1 MNKKI
6 KLGCIYPT
14 IIVIL
19 SLGIFGAYVYYEIK
33 GTDAKVIKN
42 YTIIN
47 EEITKSITEQ
57 VKDIRPNSQISIGI
71 YDNGKTEFYGLIRV
85 GDTLKGIENA
95 DSIFGIG
102 SISKTF
108 AVSIFSQMV
117 AEKKV
122 QFNEDLANI
131 LKIQLANNI
140 KINLKQLANHTSG
153 LPRIAKDDN
162 MGDMYQPY
170 IKYDEKWIKN
180 YLQKD
185 VELEHDQ
192 NKDAN
197 YSNLGMGLLGY
208 ALAIKNN
215 SSYATLFDEQIAKK
229 YNLKNTTADY
239 QKIKNKLAKCYN
251 IEGNIGE
258 VWQFKDPTIAAGG
271 VFSSSRDMIE
281 WAKIQMDTTNKA
293 IQFTHIPT
301 AKVNKIGEIGLGW
314 LIVKVKNKDFLFH
327 NGQIG
332 VDGGYSSTMFINK
345 NEQKAV
351 IILTN
356 IADFTKMGFLD
367 KVGKIIAKQL

>member
-19 SLGIFGAYVYYEIK
+19 SLGIFGAYAYYDIK
-33 GTDAKVIKN
+33 ASDAKVIKN

-57 VKDIRPNSQISIGI
+57 VINIRPNSQISIGI

-153 LPRIAKDDN
+153 LPRIAEDNNMKDV
-162 MGDMYQPY
+162 YQPY

-185 VELEHDQ
+185 VELEHEQ

-208 ALAIKNN
+208 ALTIKNN

-229 YNLKNTTADY
+229 YNLKNTTSDY
-239 QKIKNKLAKCYN
+239 QKVKNKLAKCYN

-271 VFSSSRDMIE
+271 VFSTSRDMIE

-301 AKVNKIGEIGLGW
+301 ASFDKIGKIGLGW

>member
-19 SLGIFGAYVYYEIK
+19 SLGIFGAYVYYDIK
-33 GTDAKVIKN
+33 STDAKVIKN

-57 VKDIRPNSQISIGI
+57 VIDMRPNSQISIGI
-71 YDNGKTEFYGLIRV
+71 YNNGKTEFYGLIRV

-108 AVSIFSQMV
+108 TTSIFSQMV
-117 AEKKV
+117 AENKV
-122 QFNEDLANI
+122 LLNEDLGSI

-153 LPRIAKDDN
+153 LPRIAEDNNMKDV
-162 MGDMYQPY
+162 YQPY

-185 VELEHDQ
+185 VELEHEQ

-208 ALAIKNN
+208 ALTIKNN

-229 YNLKNTTADY
+229 YNLKNTTSDY
-239 QKIKNKLAKCYN
+239 QKVKNKLAKCYN

-271 VFSSSRDMIE
+271 VFSTSRDMIE
-281 WAKIQMDTTNKA
+281 WAKIQMDTTNKS

-301 AKVNKIGEIGLGW
+301 ASFDKIGKIGLGW

-367 KVGKIIAKQL
+367 KVGKIIAGKL